1 VHSLAF
7 ISLASIASIA
17 AFATFAPVAVAS
29 DERTGNTAG
38 ASPVLRSYEPAD
50 SVVFRL
56 PGPPVAAPI
65 ARKLVTAPPVA
76 TSSPLPT
83 KLVPEP
89 VPALPATSLPNLT
102 KPVEP
107 PAKPA
112 LPEAMVQDVAFYCQ
126 KFVGQWKQ
134 ADARKL
140 MGTPL
145 RNRAAYDENHT
156 ANGKIYAFR
165 DPTGRYRE
173 LELDFDSRTGAL
185 RTVFVYP
192 PKLSWQDAQRRWKG
206 EVSAADAQQ
215 GRKFYSY
222 ANRRM
227 DVLVDA
233 QGRVISLGLY

>member
-1 VHSLAF
+1 MRSSAF
-7 ISLASIASIA
+7 IALASVAYASIA
-17 AFATFAPVAVAS
+17 TVAVAS
-29 DERTGNTAG
+29 DERTAPLAG
-38 ASPVLRSYEPAD
+38 SPPVLRSYEPPD

-56 PGPPVAAPI
+56 PGPPVVAPVP
-65 ARKLVTAPPVA
+65 RKLLTTAPVA
-76 TSSPLPT
+76 TASPLPS
-83 KLVPEP
+83 KLVPDPIPPLP
-89 VPALPATSLPNLT
+89 VVS
-102 KPVEP
+102 KPVDMP
-107 PAKPA
+107 VKPA
-112 LPEAMVQDVAFYCQ
+112 LPDAMLQDVAFYCQ
-126 KFVGQWKQ
+126 KYVGQWKQ
-134 ADARKL
+134 TDARKL
-140 MGTPL
+140 LGAPL
-145 RNRAAYDENHT
+145 RSRAAFDEKQT

-192 PKLSWQDAQRRWKG
+192 PKLSWQEVHRRWTG